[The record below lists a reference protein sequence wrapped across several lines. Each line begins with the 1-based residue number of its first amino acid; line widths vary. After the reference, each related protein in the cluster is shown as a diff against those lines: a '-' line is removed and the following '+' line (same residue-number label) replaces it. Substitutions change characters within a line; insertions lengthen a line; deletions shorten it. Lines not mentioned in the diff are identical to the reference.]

1 MHPEGRRA
9 VRYLASLLAV
19 TLCVAGAFVL
29 YAIGVREWWILA
41 IILLGL
47 AVFATVETVRVY
59 RQTKRSVVQM
69 KARGERRL
77 RMDEI
82 RRIANGEEPF

>member
-1 MHPEGRRA
+1 M
-9 VRYLASLLAV
+9 
-19 TLCVAGAFVL
+19 
-29 YAIGVREWWILA
+29 LA
-41 IILLGL
+41 IILIGL

-82 RRIANGEEPF
+82 RRIANGEEPL